1 VGFDAHVDDG
11 RPRGVVEVLRRH
23 RLVPETCG
31 VHDTYGASMDPV
43 IRPAELSDVERIGA
57 IHVLAWQAA
66 YRGVMPD
73 AFLDGLDADDRAG
86 MWRRF
91 LEAEPEGQHLD
102 VVLDAG
108 GGVAGFAT
116 YGPANDRKTGTG
128 ELYAINL
135 DPAAWGHGLG
145 GALLD
150 HVAGALR
157 DQDFGEAVLWVE
169 PSNAR
174 ARAVY
179 ERHGWSPDGAARRA
193 EVMGATVDEV
203 RYRSALDSTP

>member
-1 VGFDAHVDDG
+1 
-11 RPRGVVEVLRRH
+11 
-23 RLVPETCG
+23 
-31 VHDTYGASMDPV
+31 MDRV
-43 IRPAELSDVERIGA
+43 IRPARPSDVERLGA
-57 IHVLAWQAA
+57 IHVLAWQAT

-102 VVLDAG
+102 VVLDAARN
-108 GGVAGFAT
+108 VAGFSS
-116 YGPANDRKTGTG
+116 YGPANDGEAGTG

-150 HVAGALR
+150 HVAGRLR
-157 DQDFGEAVLWVE
+157 DHDFGEAVLWVE

-174 ARAVY
+174 ARAMY
-179 ERHGWSPDGAARRA
+179 ERHGWTPDGAARRA
-193 EVMGATVDEV
+193 TVMGATVDEV
-203 RYRSALDSTP
+203 RYRIALDPTP